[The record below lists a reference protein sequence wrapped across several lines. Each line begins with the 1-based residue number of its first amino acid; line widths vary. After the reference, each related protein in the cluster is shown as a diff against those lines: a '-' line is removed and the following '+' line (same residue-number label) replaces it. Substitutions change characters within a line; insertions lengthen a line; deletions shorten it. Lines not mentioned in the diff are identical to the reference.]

1 MLTSTPPA
9 WLISPTPWL
18 IYPAVYALLIPTGMA
33 LFIVQTAPTLP
44 FNLAMSVV
52 DGMAR
57 GVAITAVPTL
67 VANSTVAAGGWWA
80 TAILGAVATNGGGW
94 VVQLLGLSHARWTIG
109 RPNILGG
116 GILGTLDVWGAM
128 LCSIVY
134 CALTRTYS
142 ELAPVTDFLAQHIPD
157 ELRDAKAAG
166 PVSNDTARA
175 IAVLLLTGLFAARV
189 ITTQVL
195 AWRKAPRRVQTKVEP
210 PVKNSNT
217 AAAVVVKTPVEK
229 SGLESATS
237 SPKPRKRKTKS
248 KTKSPGPE

>member
-1 MLTSTPPA
+1 M
-9 WLISPTPWL
+9 
-18 IYPAVYALLIPTGMA
+18 LIPTGMA

-94 VVQLLGLSHARWTIG
+94 VVQLLGLSHAQWTIG

-116 GILGTLDVWGAM
+116 GILGTLDVWGAI

-195 AWRKAPRRVQTKVEP
+195 AWRNAPRRVQTKVEP
-210 PVKNSNT
+210 PVKTSNT

-248 KTKSPGPE
+248 KTKSPAPE